1 MALLKYKNI
10 RDEQS
15 FAYTLDGRRILFQS
29 FEEKVI
35 PIALIPNSDV
45 QFIEVVETGAPLKVL
60 SYNIANGSSQD
71 IDLVSE
77 VQYPLDSFTIMVDN
91 DCSIYFNDDVNSKF
105 KANAGFAYQF
115 TKEDLIYI
123 YKITIEADGSS
134 AVNALVFLNY
144 GGFNEK

>member
-15 FAYTLDGRRILFQS
+15 FAYTLDGKRILFQS

-35 PIALIPNSDV
+35 PIALIPNSDI

-60 SYNIANGSSQD
+60 SYTIGNGSSQD
-71 IDLVSE
+71 IDLISE
-77 VQYPLDSFTIMVDN
+77 VQYPLNSFIIIVDN
-91 DCSIYFNDDVNSKF
+91 NCSVYFNDDVNSKF
-105 KANAGFAYQF
+105 TAKAGFAYQF
-115 TKEDLIYI
+115 TKEDLVYF
-123 YKITIEADGSS
+123 YKVTIDADAGN
-134 AVNALVFLNY
+134 AVNALIFLNY